1 MALDVANR
9 RQDAAEAAVAVHV
22 SLVSRVNYASL
33 HNSVAVLREL
43 CIENCSEL
51 PLTNITVEARS
62 NPEVIVSRRWF
73 IEKISPGERHYI
85 DSLDLE
91 LNAGLLWDLSEAVT
105 ADVSFVVTNGKRLL
119 AEKRLTVEVLARNEW
134 GGATAMPELLAAF
147 VTPNDRA
154 VERILKDASEILH
167 KNGLPPGIDG
177 YQSGSPQR
185 AAQIVGAI
193 WSAVTGLA
201 LDYSAPPASFELG
214 GQKIRTPSH
223 IVESGLGTCLDL
235 TLLFAACIEQAGMNP
250 LIVVIR
256 GHSFVGCWLQNE
268 QFADVV
274 IDDPAAL
281 RNRIRLKEMLVFE
294 STLVTQRPAS
304 VFTAALEY
312 ANKLLAESNDGR
324 FVMAVDVRRAR
335 MQRIR
340 PVPAE
345 RPASQTPVGADT
357 AVAEPPGE
365 ITLEI
370 PEIPSQLTSGGID
383 RTDETPESRLD
394 RWQRRLLDLSLR
406 NRLLN
411 FRPGRGSVTL
421 GCPDPARFEDLLAD
435 GARLTVYPLPDRF
448 RNDEEGSRDPSRRH
462 QRDEEI
468 AAYSREGLERRE
480 VYVDLSKEELEARLI
495 ELYRKARVGLEETGA
510 NVLYVAMGFLVW
522 RQGEGKQERA
532 YRAPLVLVPVSLE
545 RTSVRSPMRLVRR
558 DDEARVNPTLLQ
570 MLEKDFAIKIP
581 ELASG
586 SLEDESGLDISGI
599 WNSVR
604 RAIKDMKGWEVSEE
618 VVLSTFSFAKYL
630 MWKDLTERVDQL
642 KANPVVRH
650 LLEKAGE
657 PYSWD
662 GMLPEPEALDETY
675 PPSKSFTLL
684 PADSHQLAAIMAV
697 MEGRDLV
704 IEGPPGTGK
713 SQTIT
718 NIIAQCL
725 AAGRTVLFVSEKRA
739 ALEVVYRRL
748 EEIGLGDFCLE
759 LHSNKAR
766 KADVLGQLKRAWEE
780 QGSINEDEWRREAN
794 RLLQLRDALN
804 QFVKEL
810 HSEHPNGL
818 TPFRAIGVVV
828 RDAHVPR
835 VRLTWSSPDV
845 HDRQVLDE
853 LRDLA
858 TQMDVVCKDL
868 GEIAIHPLKGIEV
881 SEWSESWRSQFLD
894 AISDTLKALNV
905 LEQKLGLFLEALHTT
920 GPAQLTKENVS
931 LLVELAEVLTRA
943 HNREYGFSVDPDA
956 DGVLRA
962 LDEVISI
969 LNERQSEVAFLSAE
983 YSHSALSAL
992 DVDRLVSKWRRS
1004 QQAAWPIRFLARRMI
1019 RRSLVRAVSGKAK
1032 PRIDNDLPRLQ
1043 KVQQLERTL
1052 TRHEE
1057 AMRRLGRAW
1066 AGVNSDARYLK
1077 EVRDDGARLRTT
1089 VFLLYPSESGQVH
1102 DILQRLRYLLVDGNH
1117 LLAPDA
1123 DVGHTTRTFVAAY
1136 QAFLESLNRVCSQ
1149 AGTTVDKLWSP
1160 KMSHW
1165 LSAVREVLE
1174 GWSAHSGLLRTWC
1187 VWRKRREEAIAKGL
1201 RPLVDSIEDGVI
1213 APGGCRT
1220 AFEVNYCRWWSSAV
1234 IDRSE
1239 TLKTFIAA
1247 EHEHRIAE
1255 FRRLDDHFAAL
1266 TRDYIRAR
1274 ICSGIPR
1281 MDNGALNAEWAAL
1294 SRELQK
1300 KRRRLP
1306 IRQLVSRLP
1315 NVITKL
1321 TPCLLMSPLSIAQY
1335 LPPGQPLFD
1344 VVIFDEASQI
1354 PVWDAIGAIARG
1366 RQTVVVGDP
1375 KQLPPTSFFERTD
1388 DADEFAEDVEEDL
1401 ESILDECLAA
1411 KLPVRRLS
1419 WHYRSKHESLI
1430 AFSNHWYYG
1439 DKLVTFPSPVTD
1451 DRAVSFRFV
1460 PDGLYEVGEARINK
1474 PEARALVAEIVS
1486 RLRDP
1491 EFQEKRLSIGIVTF
1505 NSQQQKLIEDL
1516 LDEERRKDPSLEQWF
1531 SEDTP
1536 EPLMVKNLENVQGDE
1551 RDIIYFSI
1559 TYGPDKA
1566 GRVSMNF
1573 GPLNRDGGERRL
1585 NVAITRAR
1593 QEMRIFSSLRAE
1605 HIDLTRTGAQ
1615 GVRDLKWFL
1624 EYAEYGARAFMAAQP
1639 WSGEMES
1646 PFEEAVAKAL
1656 RERGWEV
1663 HPQVGVSRFR
1673 IDLGVVDPDARGRY
1687 LAGIECDG
1695 ATYHRSA
1702 NARDRDKL
1710 REAILRKLGW
1720 EVVRVWSTDWWSDP
1734 RGALERL
1741 DQRLRTLLEES
1752 RKARSTYARVASMPP
1767 SELDHNPRSAPG
1779 AVTRSDTQITVQIGS
1794 GGSAENASVPTQD
1807 ADEVHGSYAFTPYRR
1822 AEINTLALDQ
1832 SRFYDDD
1839 YTPVLRELVTAIVQQ
1854 EGPIRE
1860 ELLVR
1865 RIAKLHG
1872 FQKVGSR
1879 IRDRILSLSTRR
1891 FAKTREDVGVFLWPD
1906 KSAIANWRV
1915 FRRLEPDDERT
1926 FDDISLEELK
1936 VLARLVSSMGY
1947 TGEEAARQMA
1957 ACCGVA
1963 RITASIR
1970 TRLERALFSTRG

>member
-1 MALDVANR
+1 MALDVER
-9 RQDAAEAAVAVHV
+9 GRLRAAEAAVDVHV
-22 SLVSRVNYASL
+22 SLVSRINYASL
-33 HNSVAVLREL
+33 HNSVAILREL
-43 CIENCSEL
+43 CIENCSES
-51 PLTNITVEARS
+51 PLTNIAVEARS
-62 NPEVIVSRRWF
+62 NPEVIVSKRWL
-73 IEKISPGERHYI
+73 IERIGPRERHYI
-85 DSLDLE
+85 DRLDLE

-105 ADVSFVVTNGKRLL
+105 ADVSFVVTSGEHVL
-119 AEKRLTVEVLARNEW
+119 AEKRVTVEILARNEW

-147 VTPNDRA
+147 VTPNDPA

-177 YQSGSPQR
+177 YQSGNPQR

-193 WSAVTGLA
+193 WSAVSSLA
-201 LDYSAPPASFELG
+201 LDYSAPPASFELQ
-214 GQKIRTPSH
+214 GQKVRTPSH

-250 LIVVIR
+250 LIIVIR
-256 GHSFVGCWLQNE
+256 GHSFVGCWLQND

-274 IDDPAAL
+274 IDDPATL
-281 RNRIRLKEMLVFE
+281 RNRVRLKEMLVFE
-294 STLVTQRPAS
+294 STLVTQRPAAS
-304 VFTAALEY
+304 FKAALEH
-312 ANKLLAESNDGR
+312 ADKLLAESNDAR
-324 FVMAVDVRRAR
+324 FVMAIDVRRAR

-340 PVPAE
+340 PVPVE
-345 RPASQTPVGADT
+345 RPAPPVPQGEDT
-357 AVAEPPGE
+357 GIAEPPH
-365 ITLEI
+365 EI
-370 PEIPSQLTSGGID
+370 PLDIP
-383 RTDETPESRLD
+383 TDIPGQVTAPAAARIGETPESRLE

-421 GCPDPARFEDLLAD
+421 RCPDPGRFEDLLAD
-435 GARLTVYPLPDRF
+435 GARLAVHPLPERF
-448 RNDEEGSRDPSRRH
+448 RSDDEGSRDASRRH
-462 QRDEEI
+462 QREEEI
-468 AAYSREGLERRE
+468 AAYAREGLEGKE
-480 VYVDLSKEELEARLI
+480 VYADLSKEELDARLI
-495 ELYRKARVGLEETGA
+495 ELYRKARAGLEESGA
-510 NVLYVAMGFLVW
+510 NILYVAMGFLVW
-522 RQGEGKQERA
+522 RQGESKQERA
-532 YRAPLVLVPVSLE
+532 FRAPLVLIPVSLE
-545 RTSVRSPMRLVRR
+545 RTSVRSPMRLVRH
-558 DDEARVNPTLLQ
+558 DDEGRVNPTLLQ
-570 MLEKDFAIKIP
+570 MLEKDFSIKIP

-586 SLEDESGLDISGI
+586 SLEDESGLDIVGI
-599 WNSVR
+599 WNAIR

-630 MWKDLTERVDQL
+630 MWKDLTDRVDQL
-642 KANPVVRH
+642 KANPVIRH

-662 GMLPEPEALDETY
+662 GLLPEPEALDETY

-725 AAGRTVLFVSEKRA
+725 AAGRSVLFVSEKRA

-748 EEIGLGDFCLE
+748 KDIGLGDFCLE

-766 KADVLGQLKRAWEE
+766 KADVLDQLKRAWEA
-780 QGSINEDEWRREAN
+780 QGSMNQDDWLREAN
-794 RLLQLRDALN
+794 RLAQLRDALN
-804 QFVKEL
+804 RLVKEL
-810 HSEHPNGL
+810 HTEHSNGL
-818 TPFRAIGVVV
+818 TPFRAMGMVV
-828 RDAHVPR
+828 RDEHVPR

-845 HDRQVLDE
+845 HDRQALDE

-858 TQMDVVCKDL
+858 TEMDVVFREL
-868 GEIAIHPLKGIEV
+868 GEIATHPLKGIEV

-894 AISDTLKALNV
+894 AISDTLEALDV
-905 LEQKLGLFLEALHTT
+905 LEKKLSLFLEALHTT
-920 GPAQLTKENVS
+920 GPVQLTKDNIS
-931 LLVELAEVLTRA
+931 LLAELADVLTHA

-969 LNERQSEVAFLSAE
+969 LNERQMEAKFLSAE
-983 YSHSALSAL
+983 YSRTALSAL
-992 DVDRLVSKWRRS
+992 DIDGLVSKWKRS
-1004 QQAAWPIRFLARRMI
+1004 QQVVWPMRFLARRTI
-1019 RRSLVRAVSGKAK
+1019 CRSLMRAVSGNAK
-1032 PRIDNDLPRLQ
+1032 PNIDNDLPRLQ
-1043 KVQQLERTL
+1043 KIQLLEQAL
-1052 TRHEE
+1052 AHHDGI
-1057 AMRRLGRAW
+1057 MRRLGHAW
-1066 AGVNSDARYLK
+1066 TGVDSDVTHLRQ
-1077 EVRDDGARLRTT
+1077 VRDDGARLRKA
-1089 VFLLYPSESGQVH
+1089 VFRLYPYERVH
-1102 DILQRLRYLLVDGNH
+1102 DALQQLRYLLVDGNH
-1117 LLAPDA
+1117 LLAPDG
-1123 DVGHTTRTFVAAY
+1123 DVGQAARALVAAY
-1136 QAFLESLNRVCSQ
+1136 RAFSESLNHLCGQ
-1149 AGTTVDKLWSP
+1149 AGTTVDKLCAPKSP
-1160 KMSHW
+1160 EWHR
-1165 LSAVREVLE
+1165 AVRQVLE
-1174 GWSAHSGLLRTWC
+1174 GWRAHSGQLRTWC
-1187 VWRKRREEAIAKGL
+1187 LWRKRREEAITKGL
-1201 RPLVDSIEDGVI
+1201 KPLVDAMERGVI

-1220 AFEVNYCRWWSSAV
+1220 TFEVNYCRWWSSAV

-1247 EHEHRIAE
+1247 QHEHRIAE
-1255 FRRLDDHFAAL
+1255 FRRLDDQFAAL
-1266 TRDYIRAR
+1266 TRDYIRAK

-1281 MDNGALNAEWAAL
+1281 KGNGALNPEWNVL

-1300 KRRRLP
+1300 KKRHLP
-1306 IRQLVSRLP
+1306 IRQLVSKLP
-1315 NVITKL
+1315 NALTKL

-1335 LPPGQPLFD
+1335 LPPGQALFD

-1366 RQTVVVGDP
+1366 RQTVIVGDP
-1375 KQLPPTSFFERTD
+1375 KQLPPTSFFERAEED
-1388 DADEFAEDVEEDL
+1388 DQFAEDVEDDL

-1411 KLPVRRLS
+1411 KLPVRRLN

-1430 AFSNHWYYG
+1430 AFSNHSYYG
-1439 DKLVTFPSPVTD
+1439 DQLVTFPSPVTD

-1460 PDGLYEVGEARINK
+1460 PDGLYEAGEARVNK

-1491 EFQEKRLSIGIVTF
+1491 EFQKNQLSIGIVTF

-1516 LDEERRKDPSLEQWF
+1516 LDEERRKDPSLEPWF
-1531 SEDTP
+1531 SEETP

-1566 GRVSMNF
+1566 GRISMNF

-1593 QEMRIFSSLRAE
+1593 QEMRVFSSLRAE
-1605 HIDLTRTGAQ
+1605 QIDLTRTGAQ
-1615 GVRDLKWFL
+1615 GVRDLKRFL

-1639 WSGEMES
+1639 SNGEMES

-1656 RERGWEV
+1656 RERGWQV

-1673 IDLGVVDPDARGRY
+1673 IDLGVVDPDAPGRY

-1720 EVVRVWSTDWWSDP
+1720 ELVRVWSTDWWSDP

-1741 DQRLRTLLEES
+1741 DQRLRALLEEA
-1752 RKARSTYARVASMPP
+1752 RKARSADGRAVSAPAAEVNRDSHLVPRTMTGSDVEVTAQI
-1767 SELDHNPRSAPG
+1767 ELDEPADSL
-1779 AVTRSDTQITVQIGS
+1779 
-1794 GGSAENASVPTQD
+1794 SVPAHHAGETL
-1807 ADEVHGSYAFTPYRR
+1807 GSYAFAPYRQ
-1822 AEINTLALDQ
+1822 AEVHLLAVD
-1832 SRFYDDD
+1832 STRFYDDD

-1854 EGPIRE
+1854 EGPIRD

-1865 RIAKLHG
+1865 RIARLHG
-1872 FQKVGSR
+1872 FQKIGSR
-1879 IRDRILSLSTRR
+1879 IRDRILSLTTRR

-1906 KSAIANWRV
+1906 KSAITSLRV
-1915 FRRLEPDDERT
+1915 FRKLEPDDERT
-1926 FDDISLEELK
+1926 FDDISVEELK

-1947 TGEEAARQMA
+1947 TDEEAVRQMA
-1957 ACCGVA
+1957 SYCGVA
-1963 RITASIR
+1963 RITANVR
-1970 TRLERALFSTRG
+1970 TRLERALSSIR